1 METAAAQPLPQPQ
14 LQPQS
19 QIQSQPQPQADA
31 QTRAAAQHAKAKQA
45 QAEYRRLQYHFA
57 KLERHGRIK
66 GPPWQCPGSV
76 VPPQRAPSA
85 LGNDTPTC
93 GDKGPWAALTASK
106 PAALNV
112 ADPTSFGPPQG
123 TRAAGSVDCGRGA
136 TEHAAGAA
144 ADLGEH
150 RTP

>member
-1 METAAAQPLPQPQ
+1 MAVPGLCCASSEGTIGFG
-14 LQPQS
+14 
-19 QIQSQPQPQADA
+19 QI
-31 QTRAAAQHAKAKQA
+31 
-45 QAEYRRLQYHFA
+45 
-57 KLERHGRIK
+57 
-66 GPPWQCPGSV
+66 
-76 VPPQRAPSA
+76 
-85 LGNDTPTC
+85 DTPTC

-150 RTP
+150 RMP